1 MELLRVISIPRCR
14 KIFFDDIS
22 KSPSLIS
29 QLCQELLLQFGKVH
43 HVLINR
49 GAAIQPQSSQLSPV
63 ASSTISATPDERKI
77 PVRQADIFRPLAKP
91 KSTVNLK
98 SVLDGPIQ
106 ASTPSPVVKLA
117 QAGTLAIKHV
127 ESVQDQVVGRIEG
140 NPVGDAIISEAKGAR
155 KNVNEWAGKEWGR
168 RSVRSVLGEVLVAQ
182 RVIESG

>member
-29 QLCQELLLQFGKVH
+29 QLCQELLLQFGNVH
-43 HVLINR
+43 HVLVSR
-49 GAAIQPQSSQLSPV
+49 GATSKPQSSQSSPV
-63 ASSTISATPDERKI
+63 ASSTISTTADERKI

-91 KSTVNLK
+91 KSTINLK

-106 ASTPSPVVKLA
+106 ASTPSPVVKLT
-117 QAGTLAIKHV
+117 QAGTLAMKHV

-140 NPVGDAIISEAKGAR
+140 NPVGDAIVSEAKGAR

-182 RVIESG
+182 RVIESE